1 MKSQGSRNNCNPEGN
16 AKPRNCGLWNEAAGK
31 SLVERFVGGEEKS
44 HFQALLCLGS
54 GDQGRQMNVD
64 KNTARECQYIC
75 RQEAAFHRCRAE
87 PEFATQERDFC
98 QHSFQQFTATLLWD
112 PLFMPDSKD
121 SNRDVLFWRWWLKA
135 GWRSKKPRN
144 DERSEE
150 TWSLQSYRLV
160 ENNLIWVLY
169 FHWSRVSSS
178 KIIQNNV
185 PRASQRES
193 SCRTI
198 PLLARFLSELR
209 RLQALGRDGKWGHGI
224 PLPGAPRISIS
235 FHFH

>member
-1 MKSQGSRNNCNPEGN
+1 MS
-16 AKPRNCGLWNEAAGK
+16 
-31 SLVERFVGGEEKS
+31 
-44 HFQALLCLGS
+44 
-54 GDQGRQMNVD
+54 VD

-75 RQEAAFHRCRAE
+75 RQEAAFQRCRAE